1 MENAHPSDL
10 TQSQSGFVTSD
21 SYFYCM
27 MPDTRV
33 RRAGIMEKYVALL
46 RGVNV
51 GQNTLKMERLR
62 HLCSELGFKNVT
74 TYVQSGNVI
83 FEAGGPPSSWS
94 SSIDHKLAGETRL
107 PVTVLLRTPGEL
119 KSIIARN
126 PFLKEKG
133 IDQSRL
139 HVTFLASAAGKDALK
154 KLSAVN
160 AGADQFRISD
170 KEVYLYCP
178 NGYGRTKLSNN
189 ALEKT
194 LSVKATTRNWNTVN
208 KLYEIAMR

>member
-1 MENAHPSDL
+1 MG
-10 TQSQSGFVTSD
+10 T
-21 SYFYCM
+21 
-27 MPDTRV
+27 
-33 RRAGIMEKYVALL
+33 YVALL

-62 HLCSELGFKNVT
+62 QLCSELGFKNVT
-74 TYVQSGNVI
+74 TYVQSGNVL
-83 FEAGGPPSSWS
+83 FDAEGPPSSWYS
-94 SSIDHKLAGETRL
+94 AIEKRLAGETRL
-107 PVTVLLRTPGEL
+107 PVAVLVRTPGEL

-126 PFLKEKG
+126 PFLQEQG
-133 IDQSRL
+133 IDRSKL
-139 HVTFLASAAGKDALK
+139 HVTFLARAAGKDALT

-160 AGADQFRISD
+160 AGADQFHLSG

-189 ALEKT
+189 ALERV

-208 KLYEIAMR
+208 RLYEIACR